1 MAHRFIKF
9 KRKRLTIHKATISP
23 NIGENAV
30 LATDTWDFVD
40 LWLKRN
46 HKKDA
51 QFYWQQARSFY
62 NASLNLPKTSS
73 PLTLYYCFL
82 NATKALLSAKEITFD
97 EWHGVSGQSGSPT
110 TLENEVIDLKIRGI
124 FPAFAEYLG
133 YTINNNNNR
142 LSLFSCLYNL
152 PFLHRTFLFTY
163 PSYPELFIPIHNPS
177 IVKHMKNN
185 KAWFC
190 AELDEEYSDG
200 HIIKTLPNNFEV
212 DTSYVDKKIIR
223 CKQSPD
229 RIEWIH
235 SSKETDKIDVMIRYN
250 KAIRRFVFYIHG
262 SPVSWYIKRTK
273 TTTNDDNYISLPPLI
288 LIFAAMHR
296 LSELARYDPGKLSNH
311 FECKQNWLLS
321 EFLKGSPIQFI
332 DEISSEIT
340 GLEFKVP
347 KSSL

>member
-82 NATKALLSAKEITFD
+82 NATKALLSAKGKDFKKF
-97 EWHGVSGQSGSPT
+97 HGVSGKSENPT
-110 TLENEVIDLKIRGI
+110 TLENEIIDLKAKGI
-124 FPAFAEYLG
+124 LPVFVKYLG
-133 YTINNNNNR
+133 YTIDNNNNK
-142 LSLFSCLYNL
+142 LSLLTCLYNL

-163 PSYPELFIPIHNPS
+163 PSYPELFIPIHNPL

-200 HIIKTLPNNFEV
+200 HIINALPKNFEI
-212 DTSYVDKKIIR
+212 DTSYIDKKIIR
-223 CKQSPD
+223 CKQSPK
-229 RIEWIH
+229 RIKWIY
-235 SSKETDKIDVMIRYN
+235 SSKESEKINTIIKYN
-250 KAIRRFVFYIHG
+250 KAIRRHVFYIHG

-273 TTTNDDNYISLPPLI
+273 TTNNDNYISLPPLI